1 MKKLF
6 SLFVVTVLCV
16 SAKADNWM
24 SRLPDDAPVC
34 VLSIP
39 GSHDTATGNGFT
51 DDTKGELGTLF
62 GQTQDL
68 SMQEQWAI
76 GVRAFDLRP
85 CVSGSTL
92 RLNHGFCPTT
102 LTLTEAF
109 DVLRDSL
116 AANPSEFAIIHLEH
130 ETDGDSNSSDFESLL
145 HSVMESGDYP
155 DLFVDYRRDLTVGDM
170 RGKVLVLYRDS
181 YSTAPVGGLMTG
193 WAYNKSDWSSQTAG
207 KIKGAG
213 SGLNATGTLYSQD
226 YCETAGDEA
235 LATKL
240 SIIENMLDYSTKHYA
255 YNSRRNVWIFNLA
268 SGYTFSS
275 MSTSGGYRANA
286 SYTNKVI
293 VDYLSSHSGPTGI
306 IMADYVGRDSSGYF
320 ITLKEQYKESL
331 AESGEEI
338 DDLDNYVD
346 SIINIIKE
354 ELKTNLGSSYDSA
367 IELYYGDYAT
377 MGAQLVNAIIE
388 NNFKYLTSTTAE
400 SSDTVDVSS
409 MLGVA
414 LDATDGT
421 SGWTTTNI
429 STNYSQHWSDDPTD
443 YYFEM
448 TSSFWGS
455 ATKWVGTMTRNI
467 TVEDGLYRLKA
478 AGRSSS
484 GALCTMDLNGT
495 SYSFPAQGD
504 TGGTMDIDGV
514 EWTSISAGKTAGATF
529 ANDGAGRG
537 WSWGTVD
544 ALVTDGK
551 LTITVTL
558 QNTSGSA
565 YQWAS
570 IDDFQLYYLG
580 TSTEALDELIEEASE
595 LNTTANLGDGLF
607 QFPTTVASNLAT
619 ALASAK
625 QVDEDENATQDEVQ
639 AALTALQ
646 EAYDAYTSTALN
658 EPEDGQL
665 YNIITS
671 EGKPLSFHADQTAK
685 GGYAFDSTAELNPL
699 RGQAFCLTP
708 SSTLKDGYT
717 ISFTGTD
724 GKAHYLYNASTAAL
738 STDSATVFQVKAT
751 DVEGS
756 WDIEGL
762 ASGLSFSEAEL
773 VSVTPTLVADTCAT
787 LILPFYASLPE
798 GVRAYSCSSLES
810 DGQTL
815 SLVSASALE
824 ANTPYIICCPSG
836 EAPAFEGAGTWYD
849 TYSLT
854 AGLLTGTMEE
864 TTLAQGAYVL
874 KADGDDGE
882 PVFSRVTSEAGET
895 LAAFQCGL
903 SLGSAES
910 LPDVLYLTMPTVEEE
925 EEEGEVEEGGS
936 GEGEDEEVG
945 EGEDEGDE
953 EVGEGEDEGDDEE
966 GEGEG
971 EGNDED
977 NEGGGNEGGD
987 DVDTN
992 VTAIE
997 GESRQPVYYDMT
1009 GRKVQTTPQRGLY
1022 IRDGKKVLVK

>member
-1 MKKLF
+1 MKKLI
-6 SLFVVTVLCV
+6 SLFIVTILCLC
-16 SAKADNWM
+16 AKADNWM
-24 SRLPDDAPVC
+24 KNLPDDTPVC
-34 VLSIP
+34 LVSIP
-39 GSHDTATGNGFT
+39 GTHDSATGSGFT
-51 DDTKGELGTLF
+51 GTI
-62 GQTQDL
+62 GNYAGSGYATTQEKTIP
-68 SMQEQWAI
+68 EQWAL

-85 CVSGSTL
+85 AVNSKDTL
-92 RLNHGFCPTT
+92 SIFHGICQTKLG
-102 LTLTEAF
+102 LT
-109 DVLRDSL
+109 DVLQSLKDSL
-116 AANPSEFAIIHLEH
+116 KANPSEFAVIHLRH
-130 ETDGDSNSSDFESLL
+130 ETDAYQSYVDDNDKYKDNFESLL
-145 HSVMESGDYP
+145 QKALSNYSDM
-155 DLFVDYRRDLTVGDM
+155 FVDYRRDLTVGEM
-170 RGKVLVLYRDS
+170 RGKAVILYRDTYDS
-181 YSTAPVGGLMTG
+181 FTPTGGTMTSWPG
-193 WAYNKSDWSSQTAG
+193 DNLDWNAQTAV
-207 KIKGAG
+207 KVAG
-213 SGLNATGTLYSQD
+213 TGTDIVSKGRLHAQD
-226 YCETAGDEA
+226 YSNTTEVDDEGNKVGINNKVS
-235 LATKL
+235 T
-240 SIIENMLDYSTKHYA
+240 IENMLDYSTTHYA
-255 YNSRRNVWIFNLA
+255 YNKMRNVWLYNFA
-268 SGYTFSS
+268 SAYSEVGDVKITFIISITVATNV
-275 MSTSGGYRANA
+275 STSDGYRENA
-286 SYTNKVI
+286 SYTNKAI
-293 VDYLSSHSGPTGI
+293 VDYLSKHSGPTGI
-306 IMADYVGRDSSGYF
+306 ILADYVGVDESDS
-320 ITLKEQYKESL
+320 YK
-331 AESGEEI
+331 
-338 DDLDNYVD
+338 
-346 SIINIIKE
+346 
-354 ELKTNLGSSYDSA
+354 
-367 IELYYGDYAT
+367 T
-377 MGAQLVNAIIE
+377 MGKTLVETIIA
-388 NNFKYLTSTTAE
+388 NNFKYLPTEEEAVDE
-400 SSDTVDVSS
+400 SDITDQLGVTVDAS
-409 MLGVA
+409 
-414 LDATDGT
+414 DGT
-421 SGWTTTNI
+421 TGWTTSNI
-429 STNYSQHWSDDPTD
+429 GTSSSQHWSDDPSD
-443 YYFEM
+443 SYFEM
-448 TSSFWGS
+448 SGDLWSS
-455 ATKWVGTMTRNI
+455 ATKWTATMTKTI
-467 TVEDGLYRLKA
+467 SVENGLYRLKA

-514 EWTSISAGKTAGATF
+514 EWESIAIGKAAGATF
-529 ANDGAGRG
+529 ANNGAGRG
-537 WSWGTVD
+537 WSWGSVD

-551 LTITVTL
+551 LTVTVTL
-558 QNTSGSA
+558 QNTSGSQ

-570 IDDFQLYYLG
+570 IDDFQLLYLG
-580 TSTEALDELIEEASE
+580 TSTEALDELIEQASE

-619 ALASAK
+619 ALATAK
-625 QVDEDENATQDEVQ
+625 QVDENPDATQDEVQ
-639 AALTALQ
+639 AALAALQ
-646 EAYDAYTSTALN
+646 AAYDTYIETALN

-685 GGYAFDSTAELNPL
+685 GGYAFDSASELNPL

-708 SSTLKDGYT
+708 SSALKDGYT
-717 ISFTGTD
+717 VSFTGTD

-751 DVEGS
+751 TEEGS

-773 VSVTPTLVADTCAT
+773 VSVTTTLVADTCAT

-798 GVRAYSCSSLES
+798 GVRAYSCSALES

-815 SLVSASALE
+815 SLTEESALE
-824 ANTPYIICCPSG
+824 ANTPYIICCPTG
-836 EAPAFEGAGTWYD
+836 EAPAFEGAGTWHESC
-849 TYSLT
+849 SLA

-895 LAAFQCGL
+895 LAAFQCSL

-910 LPDVLYLTMPTVEEE
+910 LPDVLYLTMPVVEEE

-971 EGNDED
+971 NDED

-987 DVDTN
+987 DVDTSVN
-992 VTAIE
+992 TIE

>member
-6 SLFVVTVLCV
+6 SLFIMTVLCV

-51 DDTKGELGTLF
+51 DALGPFF
-62 GQTQDL
+62 GLTQDL
-68 SMQEQWAI
+68 SIQEQWAI

-85 CVSGSTL
+85 CVSKSEL
-92 RLNHGFCPTT
+92 RLNHGICPTT

-109 DVLRDSL
+109 NVLRDSL

-145 HSVMESGDYP
+145 HSVMESSDYQG
-155 DLFVDYRRDLTVGDM
+155 LFVDYRRDLTVGDM

-193 WAYNKSDWSSQTAG
+193 WAYNKSDWNSQTAG

-275 MSTSGGYRANA
+275 MSTSAGYRANA
-286 SYTNKVI
+286 SYTNKAI

-331 AESGEEI
+331 AESSEEI

-346 SIINIIKE
+346 SIIDALKEHIKSNYDEDE
-354 ELKTNLGSSYDSA
+354 ESA
-367 IELYYGDYAT
+367 FELIYGDFAT

-388 NNFKYLTSTTAE
+388 NNFKYLTSTTTE
-400 SSDTVDVSS
+400 RGDTVDVSS
-409 MLGVA
+409 ELGVA

-421 SGWTTTNI
+421 SGWTTSNIATN
-429 STNYSQHWSDDPTD
+429 SSQHWSDDPTD

-448 TSSFWGS
+448 TGSLWSS
-455 ATKWVGTMTRNI
+455 ATKWTATMTKTI
-467 TVEDGLYRLKA
+467 SVEDGLYRLKA

-514 EWTSISAGKTAGATF
+514 EWESIAIGKAAGATF
-529 ANDGAGRG
+529 ANNGAGRG
-537 WSWGTVD
+537 WSWGSVD

-551 LTITVTL
+551 LTVTVTL
-558 QNTSGSA
+558 QNTSGSQ

-570 IDDFQLYYLG
+570 IDDFQLLYLG
-580 TSTEALDELIEEASE
+580 TSTEALDELIEQASE

-619 ALASAK
+619 ALATAK
-625 QVDEDENATQDEVQ
+625 QVDENPDATQDEVQ
-639 AALTALQ
+639 AALAALQ
-646 EAYDAYTSTALN
+646 AAYDTYIETALN

-685 GGYAFDSTAELNPL
+685 GGYAFDSASELNPL

-708 SSTLKDGYT
+708 SSALKDGYT
-717 ISFTGTD
+717 VSFTGTD

-751 DVEGS
+751 TEEGS

-773 VSVTPTLVADTCAT
+773 VSVTTTLVADTCAT

-798 GVRAYSCSSLES
+798 GVRAYSCSALES

-815 SLVSASALE
+815 SLTEESALE
-824 ANTPYIICCPSG
+824 ANTPYIICCPTG
-836 EAPAFEGAGTWYD
+836 EAPAFEGAGTWHESC
-849 TYSLT
+849 SLA

-895 LAAFQCGL
+895 LAAFQCSL

-910 LPDVLYLTMPTVEEE
+910 LPDVLYLTMPVVEEE

-971 EGNDED
+971 NDED

-987 DVDTN
+987 DVDTSVN
-992 VTAIE
+992 TIE

>member
-1 MKKLF
+1 MKKLI
-6 SLFVVTVLCV
+6 SLFIVTILCAA
-16 SAKADNWM
+16 AKADNWM
-24 SRLPDDAPVC
+24 KDLPDDTPVC
-34 VLSIP
+34 LVSIP
-39 GSHDTATGNGFT
+39 GSHDSATGNGFT
-51 DDTKGELGTLF
+51 GTI
-62 GQTQDL
+62 GSVGGSNYATTQDKKI
-68 SMQEQWAI
+68 EDQWEY
-76 GVRAFDLRP
+76 GVRAFDLR
-85 CVSGSTL
+85 VAVNSKDTL
-92 RLNHGFCPTT
+92 SIFHGICQTKLGFTTVLQTLKDLLKENPT
-102 LTLTEAF
+102 
-109 DVLRDSL
+109 
-116 AANPSEFAIIHLEH
+116 EFVVIHLRH
-130 ETDGDSNSSDFESLL
+130 ESDAYQSYIDNNAKYKDDFESLFQKAL
-145 HSVMESGDYP
+145 SNYSDM
-155 DLFVDYRRDLTVGDM
+155 FVDFRRDLTVGEV
-170 RGKVLVLYRDS
+170 RGKAIVLYRDTYDTFTPIGGTMTNWPNDS
-181 YSTAPVGGLMTG
+181 RDWGTQAGVKVAGTGTDIASKGRLHAQDYSDSSEDGGIGYKVAAVDTMLNYSTT
-193 WAYNKSDWSSQTAG
+193 
-207 KIKGAG
+207 
-213 SGLNATGTLYSQD
+213 
-226 YCETAGDEA
+226 
-235 LATKL
+235 
-240 SIIENMLDYSTKHYA
+240 HYA
-255 YNSRRNVWIFNLA
+255 YNKMRNVWVFNFA
-268 SGYTFSS
+268 SAYSETGTLFGYTLSKS
-275 MSTSGGYRANA
+275 DGYRENA
-286 SYTNKVI
+286 SYTNTAI

-306 IMADYVGRDSSGYF
+306 VLADYVG
-320 ITLKEQYKESL
+320 
-331 AESGEEI
+331 
-338 DDLDNYVD
+338 VD
-346 SIINIIKE
+346 TSNKYS
-354 ELKTNLGSSYDSA
+354 TNGLS
-367 IELYYGDYAT
+367 
-377 MGAQLVNAIIE
+377 LVNAIID
-388 NNFKYLTSTTAE
+388 NNFKYLPTEAE
-400 SSDTVDVSS
+400 AVDESDITDQ
-409 MLGVA
+409 LGVTI
-414 LDATDGT
+414 DASDGT
-421 SGWTTTNI
+421 TGWTTSNI
-429 STNYSQHWSDDPTD
+429 GTSSSQHWSDDPSD
-443 YYFEM
+443 SYFEM
-448 TSSFWGS
+448 SGDLWSS
-455 ATKWVGTMTRNI
+455 ATKWTATMTKTI
-467 TVEDGLYRLKA
+467 SVEDGLYRLKA

-514 EWTSISAGKTAGATF
+514 EWASISAGKTAGATF

-537 WSWGTVD
+537 WSWGSVD

-570 IDDFQLYYLG
+570 IDDFQLLYLG

-607 QFPTTVASNLAT
+607 QFPITVASNLAT

-625 QVDEDENATQDEVQ
+625 QVDEKEDATQDEVQ
-639 AALTALQ
+639 AALAALQ

-671 EGKPLSFHADQTAK
+671 EGNPLSFHADQTAK

-815 SLVSASALE
+815 SLVSVSALE
-824 ANTPYIICCPSG
+824 ANTPYIICCPTG
-836 EAPAFEGAGTWYD
+836 EAPTLEGAGTWYD

-854 AGLLTGTMEE
+854 SGLLTGTFEE
-864 TTLAQGAYVL
+864 TAVAQGAYVL
-874 KADGDDGE
+874 KADGDGE

-895 LAAFQCGL
+895 LAAFQCSL

-910 LPDVLYLTMPTVEEE
+910 LPDVLYLTMPVVEEE

-966 GEGEG
+966 GEGED
-971 EGNDED
+971 EGNDEEE
-977 NEGGGNEGGD
+977 EGGGNEGGD
-987 DVDTN
+987 DVEDG
-992 VTAIE
+992 VYAIM
-997 GESRQPVYYDMT
+997 GETEQPAYYDLT
-1009 GRKVQTTPQRGLY
+1009 GRKVQNPKHGLY
-1022 IRDGKKVLVK
+1022 IQAGKKVYVK